1 MVIGDCKFREV
12 ATSSGSKTPML
23 KLGSPLGTPLKAVQP
38 QSKTSETVQ
47 RLRISPPNMRLTN
60 LVRARL
66 YPILVIFLLGSMIGT
81 VFQPRMGEW
90 C

>member
-1 MVIGDCKFREV
+1 
-12 ATSSGSKTPML
+12 ML

-47 RLRISPPNMRLTN
+47 GLRIFPPNMRLTN

-66 YPILVIFLLGSMIGT
+66 YPILVISSR
-81 VFQPRMGEW
+81 VA
-90 C
+90 